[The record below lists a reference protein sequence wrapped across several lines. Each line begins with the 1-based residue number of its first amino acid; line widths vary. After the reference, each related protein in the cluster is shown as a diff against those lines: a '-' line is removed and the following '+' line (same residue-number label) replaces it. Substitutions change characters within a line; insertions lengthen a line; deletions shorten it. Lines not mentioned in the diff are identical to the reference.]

1 MGKIDQELSEA
12 LQHAEA
18 QGIATADVPPAA
30 VTPQPQRNV
39 GLLIGLL
46 VAVGVLLTAFAYV
59 PMEALFHAT
68 DVDKLHR
75 ERDTAGTKTFTLQ
88 GRLVSGSMQFRQTPC
103 EHRFRLS
110 GATHQISV
118 HYPSCILPDTV
129 RDLRGRHVDITAT
142 GTLAADGHF
151 QAKEVIG
158 KCPSK
163 EGYQADRPRPEL
175 IEPVRID

>member
-1 MGKIDQELSEA
+1 MGKIDQDLREA

-18 QGIATADVPPAA
+18 QHISTADVQPPA
-30 VTPQPQRNV
+30 VTPEPQRNV
-39 GLLIGLL
+39 GLLIALL
-46 VAVGVLLTAFAYV
+46 IVVGSVLTLFAYA

-68 DVDKLHR
+68 DVDKLHA
-75 ERDTAGTKTFTLQ
+75 ERASAGTKTFTLQ
-88 GRLVSGSMQFRQTPC
+88 GRLVSGSMQYRQTPC
-103 EHRFRLS
+103 EHRFRLA
-110 GATHQISV
+110 GAIHEIAV

-129 RDLRGRHVDITAT
+129 RDLRGRPVDITAT

-163 EGYQADRPRPEL
+163 EGYQADSPRPDL
-175 IEPVRID
+175 IAPTRID